1 MAKVDITNDM
11 GTQGVEN
18 EMIFGNSK
26 RYDSSGEHPDCQWGW
41 CLGNVGMTIRNCKG
55 VKLSKTK
62 VVSEDGI
69 WAKLGGY
76 LETVYG

>member
-1 MAKVDITNDM
+1 
-11 GTQGVEN
+11 
-18 EMIFGNSK
+18 MIFGNSK

-41 CLGNVGMTIRNCKG
+41 YLGNVGMTIRNCEG

-62 VVSEDGI
+62 VVSEDGN